1 MSMSVNPVIAI
12 VMGDPAGIGPEL
24 IVKVLAEDK
33 LHQRCRPFIIG
44 DLPVMRATAAGLGC
58 SLRFRAIQD
67 LAAASFDP
75 GNIDVLNPPGFAL
88 GAPRRQRSIP
98 NSARRRHVI
107 SSWRINSPCNPASM
121 AS

>member
-1 MSMSVNPVIAI
+1 MSKRANPVIAI
-12 VMGDPAGIGPEL
+12 VMGDPAAIGPEL

-44 DLPVMRATAAGLGC
+44 DLSVMRATAAGLGC

-67 LAAASFDP
+67 LAAARFDP
-75 GNIDVLNPPGFAL
+75 GNIDVLNPPGFAP
-88 GAPRRQRSIP
+88 GAPPPPGSILY
-98 NSARRRHVI
+98 SARRRHVI
-107 SSWRINSPCNPASM
+107 SNWRINSPCSPASM